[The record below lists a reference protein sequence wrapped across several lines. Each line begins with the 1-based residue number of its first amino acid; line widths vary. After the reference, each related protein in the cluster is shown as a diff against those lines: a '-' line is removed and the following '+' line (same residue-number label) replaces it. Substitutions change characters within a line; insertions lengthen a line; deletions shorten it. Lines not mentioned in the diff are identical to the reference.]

1 MHRFAPRSRRRRRA
15 QVPVA
20 TKPRMRA
27 KTTGELDAIAASGAV
42 LRECLDLL
50 AAEASVGV
58 TTAELD
64 GIAEEFI
71 RSHGGTGAFKGY
83 HGYPATI
90 TASINEQVVH
100 GIPDDYALREGDI
113 ASLDCGVV
121 LDGWVSDSARTV
133 AIGGISDDA
142 KRLLDVTRASL
153 DAGIAACVAG
163 NTVGDIGHAVETVVA
178 GAGYAVVRA
187 LVGHGVGRAMHEEP
201 QVPNFGVPGTGPT
214 LIEGLVIAI
223 EPMVTM
229 GSHEVLTASDGWTV
243 STADNSLSAHFEHT
257 VAATGRG
264 PRILTA

>member
-1 MHRFAPRSRRRRRA
+1 
-15 QVPVA
+15 
-20 TKPRMRA
+20 MRA
-27 KTTGELDAIAASGAV
+27 KTPGELDAIAASGAV

-50 AAEASVGV
+50 ASEARVGV

-64 GIAEEFI
+64 GLAEEFI

-90 TASINEQVVH
+90 TTSINEQVVH
-100 GIPDDYALREGDI
+100 GIPGDYVLREGDV
-113 ASLDCGVV
+113 ASIDCGVV

-133 AIGGISDDA
+133 SIGEIDDEA
-142 KRLLDVTRASL
+142 GRLLEITRQSL

-163 NTVGDIGHAVETVVA
+163 NTVGDVGHAVESVVA

-201 QVPNFGVPGTGPT
+201 QVPNYGVPGSGPT
-214 LIEGLVIAI
+214 LIDGLVIAI
-223 EPMVTM
+223 EPMVTV
-229 GSHEVLTASDGWTV
+229 GSHEVVTASDGWTV
-243 STADNSLSAHFEHT
+243 STQDGSLSAHFEHT
-257 VAATGRG
+257 VAATTAG